1 MFGRVTHDDHH
12 LMMFRLMIIH
22 ATNEQACDRGFVL
35 HMINPS
41 NSQVKFAILLPVNH
55 TILIM

>member
-12 LMMFRLMIIH
+12 LMIIH

-41 NSQVKFAILLPVNH
+41 NSQIKFAILLPVNH